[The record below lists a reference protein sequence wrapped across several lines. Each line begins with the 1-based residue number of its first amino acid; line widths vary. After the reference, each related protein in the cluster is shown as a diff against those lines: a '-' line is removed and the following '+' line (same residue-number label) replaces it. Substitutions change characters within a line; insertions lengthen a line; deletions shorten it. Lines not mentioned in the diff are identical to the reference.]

1 MGEDRALKDTE
12 SLQRLR
18 ERRSTEDRRKGD
30 SQEFFAR
37 GGIERRSGVEAR
49 KKAASRPRIGS
60 AENAAVPSP
69 AGEK

>member
-1 MGEDRALKDTE
+1 MGEDRELKNPE
-12 SLQRLR
+12 SLHRLT
-18 ERRSTEDRRKGD
+18 ERRSGEDRRKGD
-30 SQEFFAR
+30 SQGFFAR
-37 GGIERRSGVEAR
+37 GGIERRSGAEAR